1 MMVNMTS
8 NDTIMLRHY
17 VPQDYSML
25 EAFQLS
31 ESDLKFVKTPEENIT
46 AAMSD
51 NERYPIVVM
60 DGRQCVAFFTLHR
73 GKGVAPFSDNQDAVF
88 FRSFSV
94 DQRYRK
100 RGIGKVVM
108 EKLASFITS
117 TFQDI
122 NEIVLTVNTDN
133 PHAMAL
139 YRQQGYQYMGDSM
152 FVGRPVHIMA
162 LTIK

>member
-1 MMVNMTS
+1 MCGLFYITS
-8 NDTIMLRHY
+8 W
-17 VPQDYSML
+17 
-25 EAFQLS
+25 
-31 ESDLKFVKTPEENIT
+31 
-46 AAMSD
+46 
-51 NERYPIVVM
+51 
-60 DGRQCVAFFTLHR
+60 
-73 GKGVAPFSDNQDAVF
+73 KGVAPFSDNQDAVF

-94 DQRYRK
+94 DQRYRN

-117 TFQDI
+117 TFQGI

-162 LTIK
+162 LMIK

>member
-1 MMVNMTS
+1 MPYNYKKQNGELMSVMSQGEKFIHQSPVNDELS
-8 NDTIMLRHY
+8 ALIKLLISKINGCHY
-17 VPQDYSML
+17 
-25 EAFQLS
+25 
-31 ESDLKFVKTPEENIT
+31 
-46 AAMSD
+46 
-51 NERYPIVVM
+51 
-60 DGRQCVAFFTLHR
+60 C
-73 GKGVAPFSDNQDAVF
+73 
-88 FRSFSV
+88 V
-94 DQRYRK
+94 DQRYRN

>member
-1 MMVNMTS
+1 AEKQH
-8 NDTIMLRHY
+8 TINYEVLCN
-17 VPQDYSML
+17 
-25 EAFQLS
+25 LS
-31 ESDLKFVKTPEENIT
+31 RRLPRI
-46 AAMSD
+46 
-51 NERYPIVVM
+51 YH
-60 DGRQCVAFFTLHR
+60 DG
-73 GKGVAPFSDNQDAVF
+73 
-88 FRSFSV
+88 

-122 NEIVLTVNTDN
+122 NEIVLTVNTDK

>member
-1 MMVNMTS
+1 MTN

-17 VPQDYSML
+17 VPQDHSML

-60 DGRQCVAFFTLHR
+60 DGRQCVAFLHYIVE
-73 GKGVAPFSDNQDAVF
+73 KVAPFSDNQNAVF
-88 FRSFSV
+88 SGSFSV
-94 DQRYRK
+94 DQRYRNK
-100 RGIGKVVM
+100 GIGKVVM
-108 EKLASFITS
+108 EKLVPFITS

>member
-1 MMVNMTS
+1 MVGNMTN

-17 VPQDYSML
+17 VPQDHSIL

-60 DGRQCVAFFTLHR
+60 DGMQCVAFFTLHR
-73 GKGVAPFSDNQDAVF
+73 GKGVAPFSDNQNAVF

-94 DQRYRK
+94 DQRYRNK
-100 RGIGKVVM
+100 GIGKVVM
-108 EKLASFITS
+108 EKLVPFITS

>member
-1 MMVNMTS
+1 
-8 NDTIMLRHY
+8 
-17 VPQDYSML
+17 
-25 EAFQLS
+25 
-31 ESDLKFVKTPEENIT
+31 
-46 AAMSD
+46 
-51 NERYPIVVM
+51 
-60 DGRQCVAFFTLHR
+60 
-73 GKGVAPFSDNQDAVF
+73 
-88 FRSFSV
+88 
-94 DQRYRK
+94 
-100 RGIGKVVM
+100 M

-162 LTIK
+162 LTIKSIKFKSIFTHRRPQQLMMNKGAFLL

>member
-1 MMVNMTS
+1 MTN

-94 DQRYRK
+94 DQRYRN

-117 TFQDI
+117 TFQ
-122 NEIVLTVNTDN
+122 
-133 PHAMAL
+133 
-139 YRQQGYQYMGDSM
+139 
-152 FVGRPVHIMA
+152 
-162 LTIK
+162 

>member
-1 MMVNMTS
+1 MVVNMTN

-60 DGRQCVAFFTLHR
+60 DGRQCGLFYTSWSHHLAIT
-73 GKGVAPFSDNQDAVF
+73 KMQYFSGHLV
-88 FRSFSV
+88 
-94 DQRYRK
+94 
-100 RGIGKVVM
+100 
-108 EKLASFITS
+108 L
-117 TFQDI
+117 I
-122 NEIVLTVNTDN
+122 NVIV
-133 PHAMAL
+133 
-139 YRQQGYQYMGDSM
+139 
-152 FVGRPVHIMA
+152 IEE
-162 LTIK
+162 

>member
-1 MMVNMTS
+1 MCG
-8 NDTIMLRHY
+8 L
-17 VPQDYSML
+17 
-25 EAFQLS
+25 
-31 ESDLKFVKTPEENIT
+31 
-46 AAMSD
+46 
-51 NERYPIVVM
+51 
-60 DGRQCVAFFTLHR
+60 FTLHR

-94 DQRYRK
+94 DQRYRN

-139 YRQQGYQYMGDSM
+139 YSQQGYQYMGDSM
-152 FVGRPVHIMA
+152 FIGRPVHIMA